1 MDEKDDGIY
10 NGGGLKGPIWALF
23 GVLTGAVAKYV
34 TNGPGGL
41 GGIFGG
47 APAGGPGAP
56 VTREVLDLT
65 TENAVLKASIPQVEI
80 NAKQSAEIACL
91 KDRVGQLFSMT
102 QLSIPNG
109 NLNPGYGSAVVTVAP
124 PVPPAAPDVATLA
137 AAIAAQLQKSG
148 TTSASNG

>member
-1 MDEKDDGIY
+1 MDEKDDGVY

-91 KDRVGQLFSMT
+91 KDRVGQLFGMT

-109 NLNPGYGSAVVTVAP
+109 NLNPGYGNAVVMA
-124 PVPPAAPDVATLA
+124 VPPAPPAPDVTALA

-148 TTSASNG
+148 TTPANNG